1 MLSLFLPCSWTRD
14 LEVNYLQASVA
25 WGRKLQ
31 FGKGSGRSN
40 LRNPIV
46 RSVGYRD
53 QMQLA
58 LGLRKEIIAETE
70 MTERQCGDRK

>member
-1 MLSLFLPCSWTRD
+1 MGD
-14 LEVNYLQASVA
+14 
-25 WGRKLQ
+25 
-31 FGKGSGRSN
+31 
-40 LRNPIV
+40 PIV

-70 MTERQCGDRK
+70 MTERQWGDRK